1 MPLKKFEAR
10 QKLLLAL
17 FSFCF
22 FISHSLYAQITK
34 SLEGEA
40 FPLWEAGG
48 GAVAAVVPAYPG
60 SEDTNNFYIPFP
72 TFFYRGD
79 VIRADEEGGM
89 RGRFLKTDTFE
100 INLSIG
106 GSLPA
111 NSNDVNARRGMPD
124 LETIVEFGPGLLAT
138 LWKSRGI
145 QNYKLGLNIP
155 LRAAFAVD
163 FFSARERGIVF
174 NPLLYFITENLVG
187 KRVFTFTSISSVVAS
202 HKFQKVFYQVD
213 PQFAL
218 FDRPAYAAESGYL
231 GTTVAQGFSKLLFGQ
246 VNTFLGVTWQN
257 LRGAANR
264 NSPLFKKKDNF
275 SAAIGFVWWFYES
288 EARERTL

>member
-1 MPLKKFEAR
+1 MLRRLKKQQE
-10 QKLLLAL
+10 KLLLGL
-17 FSFCF
+17 FSFF
-22 FISHSLYAQITK
+22 LLSQIHAQITK

-60 SEDTNNFYIPFP
+60 SEDTNNFFIPFP
-72 TFFYRGD
+72 TFFYRGE

-89 RGRFLKTDTFE
+89 RTRFLKTDTFE

-111 NSNDVNARRGMPD
+111 NSEDVNARRGMPD
-124 LETIVEFGPGLLAT
+124 LETMIEAGPGLLAT
-138 LWKSRGI
+138 LWKKKGI
-145 QNYKLGLNIP
+145 QSYKLGLNVP
-155 LRAAFAVD
+155 LRVAFAVD
-163 FFSARERGIVF
+163 FFSAEEKGLVF
-174 NPLLYFITENLVG
+174 NPLLYFITENLIG

-202 HKFQKVFYQVD
+202 QKFQKVFYQVD

-218 FDRPAYAAESGYL
+218 FDRPTFAAESGYL
-231 GTTVAQGFSKLLFGQ
+231 GTTVAQGFSKLLFKN
-246 VNTFLGVTWQN
+246 VNTFVGLTWQN
-257 LRGAANR
+257 LRGAANS

-288 EARERTL
+288 DARETAI

>member
-1 MPLKKFEAR
+1 MPFKKFKAR
-10 QKLLLAL
+10 QKLLLIL
-17 FSFCF
+17 FSFSLIF
-22 FISHSLYAQITK
+22 SHSLQAQITK

-60 SEDTNNFYIPFP
+60 SEDTNNFFIPFP

-111 NSNDVNARRGMPD
+111 NSEDVNARRGMPD
-124 LETIVEFGPGLLAT
+124 LETMVEFGPGLLAT

-145 QNYKLGLNIP
+145 QNYKLGLNVP

-163 FFSARERGIVF
+163 FFSAKEKGIVF

>member
-1 MPLKKFEAR
+1 MLRRLKKQQE
-10 QKLLLAL
+10 KLLLGL
-17 FSFCF
+17 FSFLLLTQ
-22 FISHSLYAQITK
+22 IHAQITK

-60 SEDTNNFYIPFP
+60 SEDTNNFFIPFP
-72 TFFYRGD
+72 TFFYRGE

-89 RGRFLKTDTFE
+89 RTRFLKTDTFE

-111 NSNDVNARRGMPD
+111 NSEDVNARRGMPD
-124 LETIVEFGPGLLAT
+124 LETMVEAGPGLLAT
-138 LWKSRGI
+138 LWKKKGI
-145 QNYKLGLNIP
+145 QSYKLGLNVP
-155 LRAAFAVD
+155 LRVAFAVD
-163 FFSARERGIVF
+163 FFRAEEKGLVF
-174 NPLLYFITENLVG
+174 NPLLYFITENLIG
-187 KRVFTFTSISSVVAS
+187 KRVFTFTSISSVVATQ
-202 HKFQKVFYQVD
+202 KFQKVFYQVD

-218 FDRPAYAAESGYL
+218 FDRPAFAAESGYL
-231 GTTVAQGFSKLLFGQ
+231 GTTVAQGFSKLLFKN
-246 VNTFLGVTWQN
+246 VNTFIGLTWQN
-257 LRGAANR
+257 LRGAANS

-288 EARERTL
+288 DARETAI